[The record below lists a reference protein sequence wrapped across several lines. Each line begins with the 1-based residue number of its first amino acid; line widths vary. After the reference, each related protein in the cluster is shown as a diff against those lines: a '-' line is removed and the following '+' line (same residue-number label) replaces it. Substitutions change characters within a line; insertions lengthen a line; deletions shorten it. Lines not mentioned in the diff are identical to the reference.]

1 MNKLHN
7 EKSPYLL
14 QHKDNPVD
22 WYPWGE
28 EAFEKARSENK
39 PIFLSIGYSTCH
51 WCHVM
56 AHESFENNETAAIM
70 NAHYVNIKIDREE
83 RPDID
88 KVYMTAVQT
97 MSGHG
102 GWPLSVFLTP
112 DLKPFYGS
120 TYFPPKDAYG
130 RPGFPTVL
138 ERIHEVWQNERENI
152 LQSAEQLMNELRHRH
167 PVQTAGAEIDPALL
181 KRTYHQIAAG
191 YDPKFG
197 GFGSAPKFPRPVMLQ
212 FLFRYHYRTK
222 DEEALRMGLTTLM
235 AMANGG
241 MADHLGGGF
250 HRYSVDAQWR
260 VPHFEKMLYDQAQLA
275 QAYMDAYQITQDETF
290 AVVARETLDYVLRDM
305 TSPGGS
311 FFSAEDADS
320 ADPDDETHSAEGAYY
335 TWKRFDIDRLLTKEE
350 SAVACHYFGVEE
362 NGNVLSDPHNEFT
375 GKNILFTPLTI
386 EQTAAQCS
394 IAPSTAAV
402 LLANAKKKLFDARLA
417 RRRPHLD
424 DKILTSWNGLMI
436 GAFSRASALFG
447 KSEYAAA
454 AIRAADHIST
464 VLYDQENRTLR
475 RRFRDGEAKYD
486 AHLDDYAFLVSGLL
500 DLYQSTQEIRWLT
513 WANDL
518 TGTMVSLFWDSAEGG
533 FFDTTGRDR
542 SVLVR
547 MKESYD
553 GAEPAGNS
561 VAVMNLLRLH
571 RITMNES
578 YHAYAKKSL
587 LYFCTLL
594 DQSPQFMPA
603 LMSAVDY
610 FLVAPEQLVIAR
622 GNDDTAE
629 TLLRACRNMF
639 LPDLTVILLNDE
651 EPNSLLTKGGYLQ
664 HMTARNKTT
673 TLYYCNNFACH
684 APTTDVHEIVTH
696 ILRQK

>member
-1 MNKLHN
+1 MNKLQN

-28 EAFEKARSENK
+28 EAFEKARRENK

-56 AHESFENNETAAIM
+56 AHESFEKNETAAIM
-70 NAHYVNIKIDREE
+70 NAHYVNIKVDREE
-83 RPDID
+83 RPDVD

-112 DLKPFYGS
+112 ELKPFYGG
-120 TYFPPKDAYG
+120 TYFPPKDGYG
-130 RPGFPTVL
+130 RPGFPAVL
-138 ERIHEVWQNERENI
+138 QRIHEVWQSERENI
-152 LQSAEQLMNELRHRH
+152 LQSAEQMMSELRHRH

-191 YDPKFG
+191 HDPKFG
-197 GFGSAPKFPRPVMLQ
+197 GFGSAPKFPRPVILQ
-212 FLFRYHYRTK
+212 FLFRYHYRTN
-222 DEEALRMGLTTLM
+222 DTEALRMGLTTLM

-241 MADHLGGGF
+241 MNDHLGGGF

-275 QAYMDAYQITQDETF
+275 QTYMDAYQITRDETF
-290 AVVARETLDYVLRDM
+290 AVVARETLDYVARDM
-305 TSPGGS
+305 TSPEGS

-320 ADPDDETHSAEGAYY
+320 TDPDKETHSAEGAFY
-335 TWKRFDIDRLLTKEE
+335 TWKRFEIDRLLTPEE
-350 SAVACHYFGVEE
+350 ATVVRYYFGIEE

-375 GKNILFTPLTI
+375 GKNILYTPYTI
-386 EQTAAQCS
+386 EQTAEHCS
-394 IAPSTAAV
+394 IDPSVAAD
-402 LLANAKKKLFDARLA
+402 LLANAKKKLLGARSG

-447 KSEYAAA
+447 QTEFTAAA
-454 AIRAADHIST
+454 VRAADHVYT
-464 VLYDQENRTLR
+464 VLYDPANRTLLR
-475 RRFRDGEAKYD
+475 RYRDGEAKYE

-500 DLYQSTQEIRWLT
+500 DLYQSTQESRWLT

-518 TGTMVSLFWDSAEGG
+518 TGTMITLFWDSAEGG

-542 SVLVR
+542 TVLVR
-547 MKESYD
+547 MKEAYD

-578 YHAYAKKSL
+578 FRTYAEKSL

-603 LMSAVDY
+603 LISAVDY
-610 FLVAPEQLVIAR
+610 FLAPPEHLVIAQ

-629 TLLRACRNMF
+629 RVLHIYRNMF
-639 LPDLTVILLNDE
+639 LPDLIVILLNGKE
-651 EPNSLLTKGGYLQ
+651 SNSLVREGGWVQ
-664 HMTARNKTT
+664 NMSAQNNAT
-673 TLYYCNNFACH
+673 TLYYCSNFACH
-684 APTTDVHEIVTH
+684 TPTTDADEI
-696 ILRQK
+696 IARIQRQK